1 MASDT
6 GELLLRRLNDVRT
19 GADLQKLKLEAG
31 RPALVAAWNQLS
43 PERRDVL
50 KFMVAFQG
58 TLNIPD
64 DPASDEQ

>member
-1 MASDT
+1 MASETD
-6 GELLLRRLNDVRT
+6 ELLLRRLGVVRT
-19 GADLQKLKLEAG
+19 GAGLQKLKLEAG

-50 KFMVAFQG
+50 KFVVAFQG

-64 DPASDEQ
+64 EPAPDDQ